1 MRRLPSNVLIVGLFA
16 LLFVVLQ
23 FLAAL
28 PNSSTPLS
36 LLDLSMRD
44 LMMRLR
50 PTPER
55 SGKLAI
61 VAIDEA
67 SFNWTGYHWPWPRTY
82 LAQIVDRLNQDGAS
96 VVGMDVLLTE
106 ASPDPAGDAALA
118 KAFSESRASVGVLDV
133 FRSQQDAVAG
143 TSVTVQLPVEAYRS
157 AFSRIGI
164 TPTTL
169 DADAILRDVQVYD
182 RVGTETYVHWAVCS
196 RMSHRPRASRL
207 AVFNTTAAPF
217 RCRKVACW

>member
-1 MRRLPSNVLIVGLFA
+1 MRRLPSNTLIVGLIA

-36 LLDLSMRD
+36 LMDLSTRD

-55 SGKLAI
+55 SGKVAI

-82 LAQIVDRLNQDGAS
+82 LAKIVDRLNQDGA
-96 VVGMDVLLTE
+96 GLRW
-106 ASPDPAGDAALA
+106 
-118 KAFSESRASVGVLDV
+118 AFSISSASSRTPPPA
-133 FRSQQDAVAG
+133 RS
-143 TSVTVQLPVEAYRS
+143 LP
-157 AFSRIGI
+157 
-164 TPTTL
+164 
-169 DADAILRDVQVYD
+169 
-182 RVGTETYVHWAVCS
+182 
-196 RMSHRPRASRL
+196 
-207 AVFNTTAAPF
+207 
-217 RCRKVACW
+217 